1 MHLLFVNKL
10 TVKILCVCSLHGC
23 GKSYLSQFA
32 ADQASVP
39 ARGLS
44 VMWSIFQR
52 YQNSKKI
59 SELGVPSHHASKFIL
74 QKVYI

>member
-1 MHLLFVNKL
+1 MESLAIGQTQEASSMHLLFMNKL
-10 TVKILCVCSLHGC
+10 TVKILCVCSLHGR

-52 YQNSKKI
+52 YQKFKKDI
-59 SELGVPSHHASKFIL
+59 
-74 QKVYI
+74 